1 MIESYISRHPERLH
15 SNQAVVNQFDRGR
28 TALTVESVPFFARA
42 SAKAGQSSEDEIL
55 LGCKSIPSNE
65 EFKLQIES
73 SSNSKDSFDRSI
85 VIQAATT
92 SKRPAHHEK
101 KDSTTQSSKN
111 REHKSQSEKGTQ
123 VDIKTLVKDIG
134 LNSDS
139 AKQAQEAGDQQAT
152 TDPENAKKIK
162 SKQSDHMEIL
172 EYDSPCVLNK

>member
-15 SNQAVVNQFDRGR
+15 SNQAVVNQFERGR
-28 TALTVESVPFFARA
+28 TALTVESVPFFARS
-42 SAKAGQSSEDEIL
+42 SAKAAQSSEDEIL

-85 VIQAATT
+85 IIHADPT
-92 SKRPAHHEK
+92 HNEK

-111 REHKSQSEKGTQ
+111 KEHKSQSEKGTQ

-139 AKQAQEAGDQQAT
+139 AKQALEAVDHQAT

-162 SKQSDHMEIL
+162 SKQSDQMEIL
-172 EYDSPCVLNK
+172 EYDSACVLNK

>member
-85 VIQAATT
+85 AIQAE
-92 SKRPAHHEK
+92 PAHHEK

-139 AKQAQEAGDQQAT
+139 AKQVQEAGDQQAAA
-152 TDPENAKKIK
+152 DPENAKKIK
-162 SKQSDHMEIL
+162 SKQSDQMEIL

>member
-1 MIESYISRHPERLH
+1 M
-15 SNQAVVNQFDRGR
+15 
-28 TALTVESVPFFARA
+28 
-42 SAKAGQSSEDEIL
+42 
-55 LGCKSIPSNE
+55 
-65 EFKLQIES
+65 
-73 SSNSKDSFDRSI
+73 
-85 VIQAATT
+85 VIQAE
-92 SKRPAHHEK
+92 PAHHEK

-139 AKQAQEAGDQQAT
+139 AQRAQEAGDQQAT

-172 EYDSPCVLNK
+172 EYDSPCVLNKWTNSNQDHKKPFQQKVIFSSK